1 MILETIEKKNIL
13 VTGAAGFIGSNLIK
27 KLLDLGANV
36 RGTTYNKAPPV
47 NYKLVDYIKTDLRVS
62 AECEKACKDMEYVF
76 MCAANSSGAS
86 VIENDPLAHLTPNI
100 VMNAQMLSAA
110 YLSGVEK
117 FIFISSNTVYPV
129 SEESMKESNA
139 DFTFFEK
146 YYIVGWM
153 KMFSEVMT
161 NMYSEHI
168 KRKMNTLIVRPGNIY
183 GPYDKYNW
191 EESKVVAALIRRFAE
206 KQNPLEVWGDG
217 KDIKDF
223 IYIDDFIDG
232 LLKATFTKGLTGPV
246 NIASGKDVT
255 INNVIECLM
264 EITGENPEIKYKLG
278 MPSMIPIRRID
289 TNYAFDILGWNAKTD
304 LKEGL
309 SKTLEWYKNFHQC

>member
-1 MILETIEKKNIL
+1 MILENLKTLNVL
-13 VTGAAGFIGSNLIK
+13 VTGASGFIGSNLIQ
-27 KLLDLGANV
+27 KLLDLGANI
-36 RGTTYNKAPPV
+36 RGITHNKEPPKRH
-47 NYKLVDYIKTDLRVS
+47 KLVDYIKADLRVT
-62 AECEKACKDMEYVF
+62 ADCEKACKDMDYVF

-86 VIENDPLAHLTPNI
+86 VIENDPLAHLTPNLI
-100 VMNAQMLSAA
+100 MNAQMLSAA

-129 SEESMKESNA
+129 SEESMKESSV

-161 NMYSEHI
+161 SMYSERI
-168 KRKMNTLIVRPGNIY
+168 KKKMGTLIVRPGNIY
-183 GPYDKYNW
+183 GPYDKYQW
-191 EESKVVAALIRRFAE
+191 EESKVVAALVRRFAE

-223 IYIDDFIDG
+223 IYVDDFIDG
-232 LLKATFTKGLTGPV
+232 LLEAAFTKGLTGPI

-255 INNVIECLM
+255 INNVIEYLM
-264 EITGENPEIKYKLG
+264 EITGEKKEINYKLG

-289 TNYAFDILGWNAKTD
+289 TNYAFDTLGWKTKTS

-309 SKTLEWYKNFHQC
+309 SKTLKWYKNFYKC